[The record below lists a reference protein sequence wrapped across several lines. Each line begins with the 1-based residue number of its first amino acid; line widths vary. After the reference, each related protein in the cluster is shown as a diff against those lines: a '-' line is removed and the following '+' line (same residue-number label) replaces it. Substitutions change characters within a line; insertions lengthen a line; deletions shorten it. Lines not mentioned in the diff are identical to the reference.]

1 MNKGLLILL
10 LFFIIKF
17 DAVYAQSN
25 AFLLFGGD
33 KNDYGVSLVEKS
45 NAKGYLVLGSTRS
58 YGSGSSDYYFISL
71 NADFLQLS
79 ENAIGG
85 IHHDIPSKIKRI
97 AFNEYIVLGAVY
109 DFKPGLLNHSLTYVD
124 GLGNFLKRD
133 VLWRGRTDIP
143 GNFLLENNN
152 EKVIFGMAAQ
162 TDKRGQAKLMKVN
175 SEGELYFEVEYGD
188 LYVSDYG
195 FDILSQNDGYL
206 LLSTHYCEFTESSSF
221 ITYTLPSDISVLKV
235 NLEGEVQWE
244 YRYEGDDFDYAYSF
258 VEINDFVYVAVN
270 TRSEDSQSFDIK
282 VLKIDDQ
289 GLLVD
294 SFDFGGE
301 GFEYAYKILR
311 DSNDDLLLC
320 GVSASDVD
328 KPSFYALKIGT
339 DGELLWEKKISE
351 DASIYAYDVIENA
364 KGNYVFTGKY
374 ATELENSDLFLIE
387 LNKSGDI
394 ISNQDQTA
402 NNEIL
407 IYPNP
412 SNGTLVLNSGEISV
426 ETVLIYSITGKL
438 VYQEEYSNVGS
449 FIPIDLNELSG
460 GVYILEAV
468 DSHQNH
474 HQQKITLY

>member
-1 MNKGLLILL
+1 
-10 LFFIIKF
+10 
-17 DAVYAQSN
+17 
-25 AFLLFGGD
+25 
-33 KNDYGVSLVEKS
+33 
-45 NAKGYLVLGSTRS
+45 
-58 YGSGSSDYYFISL
+58 
-71 NADFLQLS
+71 
-79 ENAIGG
+79 
-85 IHHDIPSKIKRI
+85 
-97 AFNEYIVLGAVY
+97 
-109 DFKPGLLNHSLTYVD
+109 
-124 GLGNFLKRD
+124 
-133 VLWRGRTDIP
+133 
-143 GNFLLENNN
+143 
-152 EKVIFGMAAQ
+152 MAAQ

-175 SEGELYFEVEYGD
+175 SEGELYLEVEYGD

-270 TRSEDSQSFDIK
+270 TRSENSQSFDIK

-320 GVSASDVD
+320 GVSSSDVD
-328 KPSFYALKIGT
+328 KPSFYALKISM